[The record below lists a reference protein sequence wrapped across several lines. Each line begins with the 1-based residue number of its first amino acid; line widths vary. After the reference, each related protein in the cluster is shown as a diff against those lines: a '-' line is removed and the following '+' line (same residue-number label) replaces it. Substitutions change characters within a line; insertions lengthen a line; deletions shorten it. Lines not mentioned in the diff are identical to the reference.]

1 MSYHI
6 NYGLG
11 TFLFSS
17 GRSFEGAFFLPVPT
31 TSLCYNLLTSL
42 SHFWICLWS
51 STLALLDSWYFCKR
65 PLYLYAVA
73 IMILFL
79 LSRLDSI
86 ALLGQLLILWFSNIQ
101 REWAAITICLVRVCL
116 LFGGRANC
124 LETFHHIP
132 ENSLK
137 FILTMP
143 SWKFSG
149 TSVWENSEF
158 SVMGFSLRSCRESNC
173 TVQSF
178 LWVMLDFTKRRWES
192 QPFLSLF
199 FSSNS
204 KAAVASLIVWK
215 AFFSSNK

>member
-51 STLALLDSWYFCKR
+51 STLALLDSWYFYKT

-124 LETFHHIP
+124 LETFYHIP

-149 TSVWENSEF
+149 TSMGKFGVLSNGVFTTKLQGKQLYSAEF
-158 SVMGFSLRSCRESNC
+158 FMSYAWFYQEKMREPAISV
-173 TVQSF
+173 
-178 LWVMLDFTKRRWES
+178 
-192 QPFLSLF
+192 
-199 FSSNS
+199 
-204 KAAVASLIVWK
+204 IVRQ
-215 AFFSSNK
+215 